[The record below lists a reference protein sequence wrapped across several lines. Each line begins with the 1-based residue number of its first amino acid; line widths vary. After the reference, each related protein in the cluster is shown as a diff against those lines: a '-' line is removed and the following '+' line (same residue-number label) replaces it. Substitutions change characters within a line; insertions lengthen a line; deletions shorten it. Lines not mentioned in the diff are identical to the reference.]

1 MNRSRSTVT
10 IVVLVGA
17 TGVAAFAAG
26 LLAGSANS
34 AAGRTAS
41 FGWLRP
47 AAPPSS
53 WRVSRL
59 PDSPASLA
67 YPEGWR
73 PARSDP
79 GTRTAVLRSRSGA
92 IVGYLNA
99 TPQSGEETL
108 SNWAS
113 FRPAHNAEEGERR
126 IGVIAAAEGL
136 RFRSGTGSCVAD
148 AYTTSSARRYREIA
162 CIVAGRRATTVVVGA
177 AAPFHWEGLKP
188 AIERAIS
195 SFST

>member
-1 MNRSRSTVT
+1 
-10 IVVLVGA
+10 
-17 TGVAAFAAG
+17 
-26 LLAGSANS
+26 
-34 AAGRTAS
+34 
-41 FGWLRP
+41 
-47 AAPPSS
+47 
-53 WRVSRL
+53 
-59 PDSPASLA
+59 
-67 YPEGWR
+67 
-73 PARSDP
+73 
-79 GTRTAVLRSRSGA
+79 VLRSRSGA